1 MTTNTNVSVKPSRKK
16 MRAEG
21 RRKRVDRLKK
31 DAPFAKAYFEAKSK
45 RSAEKKSSFRRKN
58 VRKANKR

>member
-1 MTTNTNVSVKPSRKK
+1 MTTNANVSVKPTRKK

-21 RRKRVDRLKK
+21 RRKRIDRLKK

-45 RSAEKKSSFRRKN
+45 RSAEKKS
-58 VRKANKR
+58 